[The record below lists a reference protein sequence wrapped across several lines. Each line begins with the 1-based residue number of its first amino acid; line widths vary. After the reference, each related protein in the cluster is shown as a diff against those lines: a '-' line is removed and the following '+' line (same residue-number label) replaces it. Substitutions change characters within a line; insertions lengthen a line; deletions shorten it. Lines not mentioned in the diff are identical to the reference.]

1 MKQLTDRLVS
11 RHGAILD
18 GRVVMPPMLTYSGQE
33 GGFASSETLA
43 YYGARSQ
50 AAAMVITE
58 FHYVSETGGPC
69 SRLGFPEQ
77 LGIQDDAHIP
87 SIEAI
92 ARAIKKDGSKAILQL
107 HHGGQQANGRAAKG
121 LDVLAPSAL
130 DFDFLPY
137 PVRELT
143 NQEIDEIINDFG
155 RATKRAIAAG
165 FDGVEIHGANHY
177 LLQQFFSKNS
187 NRRQDSW
194 GGSLE
199 KRMAFPLAVVKEVAS
214 VIEAYAPKEF
224 ILGYRISPE
233 EIHGEMVGY
242 TYKESMTLI
251 AEVAT
256 YGFDYISLSIW
267 GGYDSKPQ
275 GSDQSYGQ
283 LFKEVVGKDTQ
294 ILLVGSVFTEAAAS
308 EAVEKHTDLIGVG
321 RGTLI
326 DPKFGQK
333 IKEGRGHDIVS
344 EISPQQLENTYWTK
358 GLRQA
363 FSREDSLGLPPLP
376 GQSSIQTS

>member
-1 MKQLTDRLVS
+1 
-11 RHGAILD
+11 
-18 GRVVMPPMLTYSGQE
+18 
-33 GGFASSETLA
+33 
-43 YYGARSQ
+43 
-50 AAAMVITE
+50 
-58 FHYVSETGGPC
+58 
-69 SRLGFPEQ
+69 
-77 LGIQDDAHIP
+77 
-87 SIEAI
+87 
-92 ARAIKKDGSKAILQL
+92 
-107 HHGGQQANGRAAKG
+107 
-121 LDVLAPSAL
+121 
-130 DFDFLPY
+130 
-137 PVRELT
+137 
-143 NQEIDEIINDFG
+143 
-155 RATKRAIAAG
+155 
-165 FDGVEIHGANHY
+165 
-177 LLQQFFSKNS
+177 
-187 NRRQDSW
+187 
-194 GGSLE
+194 
-199 KRMAFPLAVVKEVAS
+199 MAFPLAVVKEVAS